1 MSPHK
6 NIKKKLIK
14 ISNDSYRETS
24 KGQQKSPG
32 LQKSKLISLDE
43 VGQKIKTL
51 KKMAENLRTRACAMR
66 ERESCE
72 GGKVFMH

>member
-1 MSPHK
+1 MGRSLVSPQK
-6 NIKKKLIK
+6 NKKKHIK

-51 KKMAENLRTRACAMR
+51 KKNGRELKDQSLCHEG
-66 ERESCE
+66 EREL
-72 GGKVFMH
+72 